1 MFAHLPFICF
11 TLESTWTFGLC
22 RSFQSLFV
30 YFIPMSIP
38 IQFQSSVCRWI
49 KKKHDMYILV
59 HKVEFILDDFQ
70 SNICWLTHELF
81 SMYSHRSHSNK
92 YVQYSIQIY
101 EYTLENPPK
110 AQRQL
115 GVTHQFFKHGDSFGV
130 RFDRETLVLVVLCY
144 IIACGVRIDDVR
156 YL

>member
-38 IQFQSSVCRWI
+38 IQFCLYFWYVGKKLLCIFSYIRWNLYWTI
-49 KKKHDMYILV
+49 FRATFVGSLMNCFQCIPTV
-59 HKVEFILDDFQ
+59 HTLINTF
-70 SNICWLTHELF
+70 NTPYRY
-81 SMYSHRSHSNK
+81 M
-92 YVQYSIQIY
+92 SIH
-101 EYTLENPPK
+101 TVENPPK

-144 IIACGVRIDDVR
+144 ICGIHIDGVR